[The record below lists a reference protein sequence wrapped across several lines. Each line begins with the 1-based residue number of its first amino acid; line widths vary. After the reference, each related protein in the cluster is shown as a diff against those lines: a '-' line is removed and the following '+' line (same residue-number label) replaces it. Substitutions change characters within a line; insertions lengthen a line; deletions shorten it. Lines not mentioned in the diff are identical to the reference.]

1 MQPIVF
7 YHAACTDGYGAA
19 FVAWL
24 ALGDEADYVP
34 VFHGRIQ
41 TLEALERALP
51 DLRGRDVYI
60 IDFSFS
66 PELTREIFRR
76 ARRTVWLDH
85 HATSFEAWC
94 SPVYLETVGEVY
106 TESGRASDEAQGGL
120 YSILLDNRKS
130 GALLAWEH
138 FFPGTSTPRLL
149 AYVDD
154 YDRQAL
160 ALPKAREFNVSLLSQ
175 APWSFPQWRQLLA
188 DLGIHNGPSTPVFE
202 MMLRE
207 GTALRRSQAALVA
220 SMTPD
225 AQAIRIPGWPDTGL
239 ALPCPSLLANDVGE
253 ELVSRCGTYA
263 VCWHMHDGVVKCSL
277 RSQGEYNVEKLAA
290 LQGGGGHKNRA
301 AFRVPLETFATWLIR
316 P

>member
-1 MQPIVF
+1 MQPIVL

-19 FVAWL
+19 FAAWL
-24 ALGDEADYVP
+24 SLGDDADYVP
-34 VFHGRIQ
+34 VYHGRIQ
-41 TLEALERALP
+41 TLEALESALP
-51 DLRGRDVYI
+51 DLMGRDVYI
-60 IDFSFS
+60 IDFSFT

-85 HATSFEAWC
+85 HATSFETWC
-94 SPVYLETVGEVY
+94 SPGYLESVSEVY
-106 TESGRASDEAQGGL
+106 VEASQDGRC
-120 YSILLDNRKS
+120 SILLDNRKS

-138 FFPGTSTPRLL
+138 FFPGTPTPRLL

-175 APWSFPQWRQLLA
+175 APWSFPQWRQLVE
-188 DLGIHNGPSTPVFE
+188 DLGTHQGPSTPVFE

-225 AQAIRIPGWPDTGL
+225 AQAIRIPGWPDAGL

-263 VCWHMHDGVVKCSL
+263 VCWHMQDGVVKCSL
-277 RSQGEYNVEKLAA
+277 RSQGEYNVEQLAV
-290 LQGGGGHKNRA
+290 LQGGGGHKNMA
-301 AFRVPLETFATWLIR
+301 AFRVPLETFATWLVR
-316 P
+316 H